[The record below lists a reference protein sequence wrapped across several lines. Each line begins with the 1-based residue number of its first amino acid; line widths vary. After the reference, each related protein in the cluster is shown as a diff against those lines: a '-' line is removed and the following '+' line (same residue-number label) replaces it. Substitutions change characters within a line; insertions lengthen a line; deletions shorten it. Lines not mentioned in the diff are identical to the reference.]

1 MAEERKN
8 YNDNYEKLLAENKE
22 RLKELSCINRTSE
35 IIKEQKSIEETLQ
48 KIALILPK
56 GWQYPEYTTARI
68 RYNEKEYRSASF
80 EESPWVQK
88 QKFESIEN
96 KEGIIEIYYTKK
108 FRALDEGPFLKE
120 ERDLINNLANM
131 IVGYIN
137 SIKAREIINKDY
149 QRKKG
154 VGQESPSPH
163 PLNNRQLLQKFINNY
178 NSDRDML
185 HDLMPFK
192 VKEILLVANLYDAFS
207 IEKEGRFSDHI
218 LGEYQQLNLT
228 ALPRV
233 TGASNEQ
240 DALRLM
246 EVQHFDM
253 VILMMG
259 VDKKKPMIIGRALK
273 KKYPYVPQFL
283 LLNNNSD
290 LEYVDT
296 YKKEMKVFDN
306 IFVWNGDSKVF
317 FSMVKV
323 LEDRVNLENDT
334 KVGLTRVILLVEDS
348 IRYYSR
354 YLPMLYQIIVE
365 QTKRLIEDV
374 NSDDLYKMLKLRTRP
389 KIILTSSYEEAMNFF
404 DKYKDYFLFLISDIK
419 FPRNKKSDPN
429 AGFDLVKYAKQNLPN
444 LPAILQSSDP
454 HNAEKAY
461 EVKANFINKNSQTL
475 LQDLKSFINYHLGFG
490 HFVYRDNH
498 GRQIAV
504 AKSMDEFESYLK
516 TVPSDSLVY
525 HAVKNQFS
533 LWLMARGEI
542 QIAKI
547 INPLK
552 VSDFDDPEQMRNFLI
567 NTLELYRNEQEKG
580 KIVNFSE
587 HAILE
592 ENNIVSLAPGALG
605 GKGRGIAFI
614 NTLIYNF
621 RFNEKLPSINLRTPR
636 TAIIGTDEFDI
647 FLEKNKL
654 ADKVFKEND
663 YEKIQTW
670 FLESELSYELE
681 KRIRIFLK
689 HITKPLAVRSSSL
702 FEDSITRPFS
712 GVFDTYIIP
721 NNHSDFKTRVKQLE
735 NAIKLVYASIYS
747 NEARNY
753 FKAVGHK
760 MEEEKMAVVLQELVG
775 TQYDHYYYPHIS
787 GTAQSHNYY
796 PVAHMKPDEGFA
808 VAALGLGQYVV
819 DGEQAYRFS
828 PTYPKIQIC
837 SNKDL
842 IKTSQV
848 SFYAVDMNKK
858 ELNLM
863 EEKQGGMV
871 KLDIGTAEKHGNLK
885 HCASVYDPDN
895 DRIEPGTNTHGP
907 RIINFADILKHEYI
921 PLAETINKILEVVKE
936 ALGTEVEIEWAINLN
951 KDKKGLSSFYL
962 LQIKPLVG
970 HGEDQNV
977 NLEKFRGDNLVLFSE
992 RSMGN
997 GNIEDIRDV
1006 VFIEREKFDNN
1017 QTVEMTY
1024 EIEKLNKKMQKEGKK
1039 YVLIGPGRWGT
1050 RDRFIGIPVVWP
1062 QISNAKVIVEIG
1074 LKNFPLEA
1082 SLGSHF
1088 FHNLTSMNVGY
1099 FSIADNSG
1107 DNFLNWNILE
1117 NQPVVNRTRFFKHVE
1132 FTTPLKIIMDGK
1144 KMKSVIT
1151 VNNENKLKNSI
1162 SEQ

>member
-1 MAEERKN
+1 MAENKN
-8 YNDNYEKLLAENKE
+8 NCPDDYEKLLAENKE
-22 RLKELSCINRTSE
+22 RLKELSCINQTSG

-48 KIALILPK
+48 KIALILPD

-68 RYNEKEYRSASF
+68 RYDDKEYRSAGF
-80 EESPWVQK
+80 VESQWVQK
-88 QKFESIEN
+88 QKFETIED
-96 KEGIIEIYYTKK
+96 KEVIIEIYYTKK
-108 FRALDEGPFLKE
+108 FNTLDEGPFLKE

-137 SIKAREIINKDY
+137 SVKAREIINKEDG
-149 QRKKG
+149 KKKISTS
-154 VGQESPSPH
+154 ESPSKI

-178 NSDRDML
+178 NADRDIL

-207 IEKEGRFSDHI
+207 IEKEGRFTDHI
-218 LGEYQQLNLT
+218 LGEYHQLNLT
-228 ALPRV
+228 SLPRV
-233 TGASNEQ
+233 TGVSNEKE
-240 DALRLM
+240 ALRQM
-246 EVQHFDM
+246 EIKHFDM

-259 VDKKKPMIIGRALK
+259 VDKKKPIVIGRTLK
-273 KKYPYVPQFL
+273 KKYPYVPLFL

-290 LEYVDT
+290 LEHVDAQR
-296 YKKEMKVFDN
+296 KEIKVFDN

-317 FSMVKV
+317 FSMVKL

-348 IRYYSR
+348 IKYHSR
-354 YLPMLYQIIVE
+354 YLPMLYQIILE

-374 NSDDLYKMLKLRTRP
+374 NTDDLYKVLKLRTRP
-389 KIILTSSYEEAMNFF
+389 KIILASSYEEAMNFF

-419 FPRNKKSDPN
+419 FPRNNKPDSN
-429 AGFDLVKYAKQNLPN
+429 AGFDLVKYAKKNLPN
-444 LPAILQSSDP
+444 LPTILQSSNP
-454 HNAEKAY
+454 ENAKKTY
-461 EVKANFINKNSQTL
+461 EVKANFINKNSETL

-490 HFVYRDNH
+490 HFVYRDNR

-552 VSDFDDPEQMRNFLI
+552 VSDFDDPEQMRKFLI
-567 NTLELYRNEQEKG
+567 DVLELYRNEQEKG

-605 GKGRGIAFI
+605 GKGRGVAFI

-621 RFNEKLPSINLRTPR
+621 KFNEMLPSINLRTPR

-654 ADKVFKEND
+654 EEKVFKEKD
-663 YEKIQTW
+663 DKKIKSW
-670 FLESELSYELE
+670 FLESELSYELD
-681 KRIRIFLK
+681 KRLRLFLK

-721 NNHSDFKTRVKQLE
+721 NDHPDFKIRLKQLKD
-735 NAIKLVYASIYS
+735 AIKLVYASIYS

-760 MEEEKMAVVLQELVG
+760 MEEEKMAVILQELVG
-775 TQYDHYYYPHIS
+775 DHYDHYYYPHIS

-808 VAALGLGQYVV
+808 VAAIGLGQYVV

-828 PTYPKIQIC
+828 PTYPKLQI
-837 SNKDL
+837 SSTKDL

-858 ELNLM
+858 ELDLIQ
-863 EEKQGGMV
+863 EQKGGMV
-871 KLDIGTAEKHGNLK
+871 KLDIGKAEKHGTLK

-895 DRIEPGTNTHGP
+895 DRIEPGTDANGP
-907 RIINFADILKHEYI
+907 RIIDFADILKYEYI
-921 PLAETINKILEVVKE
+921 PMAETINKILEVVKE
-936 ALGTEVEIEWAINLN
+936 ALGTEVEIEWAVNLN
-951 KDKKGLSSFYL
+951 KEKKGLPSFYL

-970 HGEDQNV
+970 HEEGQNI
-977 NLEKFRGDNLVLFSE
+977 NFDEFKDNNLVLLSE
-992 RSMGN
+992 KSMGN
-997 GNIEDIRDV
+997 GKIEDIRDV
-1006 VFIEREKFDNN
+1006 IFINREQFNN
-1017 QTVEMTY
+1017 SHTVEMTY
-1024 EIEKLNKKMQKEGKK
+1024 EIEKLNEEMQKQGKK

-1050 RDRFIGIPVVWP
+1050 RDRFIGIPIAWP

-1074 LKNFPLEA
+1074 LKDFPLEA

-1099 FSIADNSG
+1099 LSIADDTG
-1107 DNFLNWNILE
+1107 ENFLNWDILE
-1117 NQPVVNRTRFFKHVE
+1117 KQPVVNHTRFFKHVE
-1132 FTTPLKIIMDGK
+1132 FEKPLKIIMDGK
-1144 KMKSVIT
+1144 KMKSLIT
-1151 VNNENKLKNSI
+1151 VKNHENKVKNNKL
-1162 SEQ
+1162 